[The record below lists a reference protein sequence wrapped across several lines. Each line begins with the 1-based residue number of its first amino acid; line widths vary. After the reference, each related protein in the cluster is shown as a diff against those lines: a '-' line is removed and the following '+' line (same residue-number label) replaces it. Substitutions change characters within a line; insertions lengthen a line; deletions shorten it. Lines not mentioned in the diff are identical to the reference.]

1 MASSIPHDEGVGHPF
16 RIREIAQ
23 QAGLSEATV
32 DRVLNGRGGVRSST
46 VAEVEQAIADLK
58 RQRSQVRLSGQTFLI
73 DVVVDSPP
81 RFSAAVQQALE
92 EGLPGLNPAV
102 IRSRFHFF
110 DSAPVEHQV
119 QVLDGIRKRG
129 SHGVILK
136 VPDVP
141 ALTAAVERLDDAG
154 IPVITL
160 VTDLPASRRQAYVGL
175 DNRSAGSTAAYLVD
189 QIMGES
195 PGSVL
200 VTRGDSSFRGED
212 EREMGFRSTLRS
224 IAPSRRI
231 IELVNPDPHDEVRRQ
246 MVLQTLTEHPDV
258 AGVYSMYA
266 FGADRVMIDAF
277 AEAGRR
283 CRVVVAHDLA
293 ADNIELLEASEISA
307 ILHHDLHEDMRNACR
322 MVLQAQGALAGRPR
336 STYSAVQIITPYN
349 IPHRGVTDVLVPA

>member
-1 MASSIPHDEGVGHPF
+1 MAHPF

-46 VAEVEQAIADLK
+46 VAEVEQAIADLQ
-58 RQRSQVRLSGQTFLI
+58 RQRSQVRLSGRTFLV

-81 RFSAAVQQALE
+81 RFSAAVQRALE
-92 EGLPGLNPAV
+92 EELPGLNPAV

-110 DSAPVEHQV
+110 DSAPVDQQV
-119 QVLDGIRKRG
+119 QVLDGIRRRG

-136 VPDVP
+136 APDVP
-141 ALTAAVERLDDAG
+141 AVNAAVQRLDDAG

-175 DNRSAGSTAAYLVD
+175 DNRSAGATAAYLLD
-189 QIMGES
+189 RWMADS
-195 PGSVL
+195 AGSVL

-224 IAPSRRI
+224 IAPARRI
-231 IELVNPDPHDEVRRQ
+231 VELVDPASDDEVRRR
-246 MVLQTLTEHPDV
+246 MVLTTLAAHPDV
-258 AGVYSMYA
+258 AAVYSMYA

-277 AEAGRR
+277 AEAGRT
-283 CRVVVAHDLA
+283 CRAVVAHDLA
-293 ADNIELLEASEISA
+293 ADNVELLAASEISA
-307 ILHHDLHEDMRNACR
+307 ILHHDLHEDLRNACR
-322 MVLQAQGALAGRPR
+322 MVLQAHGALAGRPR
-336 STYSAVQIITPYN
+336 SVFSSVQIITPYN
-349 IPHRGVTDVLVPA
+349 IPTRRVTDGSPV